1 MYDHGTTRNN
11 TESAL
16 LRLSVSIRVLPW
28 SILPYLRGKL
38 KGPRIRGPHP
48 DDVQYEHTHEPSRT
62 RTIALG
68 ALKAIVSAGL
78 LAILFSRVD
87 VTRLWSYARD
97 ASPAWLSGAL
107 FLYLLMVLASAWRWG
122 LLLRAQQVNLPFTAL
137 TSSFL
142 VATFF
147 NNFLPSNIGGDVVRI
162 SDTARAAGSK
172 TLATTVV
179 LIDRGIGL
187 LALALMAASGATM
200 MHRMAVGPVG
210 PGVLWAG
217 FGLGAI
223 VATPALLI
231 PQSMTK
237 LLQPLRVFHQEWV
250 DERLAKLTDALTR
263 FKETPAALA
272 GCFAGAIAVQGL
284 LVLFYLAIA
293 RSMNI
298 PIGFA
303 ELAVVVPISFIVQ
316 MLPVS
321 MNGFGV
327 REATFGFYFTQ
338 LGLPLE
344 SALLVSFMGAALIM
358 LFSLSGGLAYLSRTA
373 RSRA

>member
-1 MYDHGTTRNN
+1 VVV
-11 TESAL
+11 AL
-16 LRLSVSIRVLPW
+16 LKAAVSI
-28 SILPYLRGKL
+28 
-38 KGPRIRGPHP
+38 
-48 DDVQYEHTHEPSRT
+48 
-62 RTIALG
+62 AL
-68 ALKAIVSAGL
+68 LWV
-78 LAILFSRVD
+78 LFSRVD
-87 VTRLWSYARD
+87 VARLWSVARH
-97 ASPAWLSGAL
+97 ASAAWLVVAL
-107 FLYLLMVLASAWRWG
+107 ALYLAMVLTSVWRWA
-122 LLLRAQQVNLPFTAL
+122 LLLKAQGLDLGFGTL

-162 SDTARAAGSK
+162 TDTAKPAGSR

-200 MHRMAVGPVG
+200 MQRMAVGPVG

-223 VATPALLI
+223 VATPALLM
-231 PQSMTK
+231 PETMTK

-250 DERLAKLTDALTR
+250 DKRIEMLTDTLTR

-272 GCFAGAIAVQGL
+272 GCFAGAVVVQGL
-284 LVLFYLAIA
+284 LVLFYLAIT
-293 RSMNI
+293 RSMGI

-303 ELAVVVPISFIVQ
+303 ELAVIVPVSFIVQ

-327 REATFGFYFTQ
+327 REATFGFYFTR

-344 SALLVSFMGAALIM
+344 SALLVSFMGAALI
-358 LFSLSGGLAYLSRTA
+358 LIFSLSGGLVYLGRTA
-373 RSRA
+373 RISRPA